1 MAILLLVLAAS
12 AAAVDLGECQKR
24 VRKGL
29 DDQTILPNDS
39 IFYHNGSGYMSHPSK
54 LQLTIDGCIDM
65 CPRPKFDLYDDMW
78 PRLLTWLL
86 PALLLVGNLHVA
98 RVGTVDRMLAAM
110 HFMGD
115 PIDSAWSLLTKAEVW
130 NRYYAIALRN
140 TPRGTERE
148 ARARALAA
156 LLSAFEELTSDMSQ
170 VHKELEV
177 IVNENAAR
185 LSKQDLDHIMLEAAE
200 ELVDSRSNEVLRTSL
215 VILNYLWSVLSALIP
230 QIGGPQSSTP
240 GGRIGTAM
248 FLSWLVT
255 VVMLSNTLSGFVSRR
270 TCLRIMERYCRTV
283 KGRKRDQ
290 HVFPNSPL
298 LGSKSDFFLKHSNSN
313 VIDYID
319 SQPWTGSIY
328 NFRPNKALIRGD
340 ENDRSPWHLL
350 MLSVAPVL
358 IAAVCAAVILWY
370 TPTPGLD
377 CRSLWVISSAFALL
391 MSPVLSWL
399 IQRFNA
405 GQLAWSSVFSRGRN
419 AYVGLDPKPDR
430 EYNLHHIYPA
440 MVATC
445 LGLQLVTYGLM
456 FRIMRPGAKVFR
468 PDEDTK
474 MEIYRRV
481 HGFDTPEIEMEGKGA
496 SRNWRST
503 SDAGE
508 LLLPPPAMSP
518 QTSPQLVPSGD
529 VFGREYFIHGD
540 REARRESDGSFGG
553 FTAARRFSTTRVAF
567 SSKVFEDADAAVA
580 DVKSGSTVLSSGF
593 GLCGVADTLIAALN
607 RRGRDSLHSLTAV
620 SNNAGQE
627 GKGGLAVLTSSGQV
641 DRLILSYLGNNK
653 VLEKKYLTGELAI
666 ELCPQGTLAERIR
679 AAGAGIPAFFTPT
692 AAHTLVQEGEIP
704 VRLNKSGAV
713 VERGRKRETREFNG
727 RTFLMETA
735 LQGDVAILRASK
747 ADKEGNC
754 VFRYTTKAFGPL
766 MAKAAKL
773 TIVEAEEI
781 VEVGAIQPNEVDL
794 PGIFVD
800 RIVPSTEEKK
810 IEVLKTREEGDA
822 GPPKATSE
830 AQERRS
836 RIARRA
842 AKELKPGYYVNLG
855 VGIPTLAV
863 SFLPADNK
871 VWIQSENG
879 ILGMGPYPTKDEVDP
894 DIVNAGKETVTLV
907 PGASCF
913 DSSESFA
920 MIRGGHVDVSILG
933 ALQVS
938 AVGDLANYMIPG
950 KVFKGMGGAM
960 DLVANPD
967 NTKIVVATEHCA
979 KDGSSKVLQQCT
991 LPLTG
996 ARVVSTIITDLCV
1009 FEVDRAQGTLTLTEL
1024 APGVTVDEVRSKT
1037 EADFAEA
1044 AEIKPME

>member
-391 MSPVLSWL
+391 MSPVLS
-399 IQRFNA
+399 
-405 GQLAWSSVFSRGRN
+405 SVFSRGRN

-503 SDAGE
+503 SDA
-508 LLLPPPAMSP
+508 
-518 QTSPQLVPSGD
+518 
-529 VFGREYFIHGD
+529 
-540 REARRESDGSFGG
+540 
-553 FTAARRFSTTRVAF
+553 AARRFSTTRVAF